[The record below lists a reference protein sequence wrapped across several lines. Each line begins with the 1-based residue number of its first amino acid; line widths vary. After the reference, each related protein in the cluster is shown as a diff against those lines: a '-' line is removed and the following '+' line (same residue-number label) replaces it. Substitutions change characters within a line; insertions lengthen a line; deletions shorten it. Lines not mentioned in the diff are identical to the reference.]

1 MSFTTPIL
9 AFGALLFAVPLII
22 HLLNRHRYKRRPW
35 AAMEFLLRAFKKQR
49 RRLRRENLL
58 LLLLRCLIPIL
69 LALAIARPRFE
80 EIAGS
85 GLTAGAAHHILI
97 IDHSYSMGAEFEGAR
112 TPFERA
118 RFLAGQL
125 VDRATG
131 KDGQK
136 FTLLLAGMRP
146 KELIR
151 EELNLERVK
160 AEVASLP
167 PPVDSAADLN
177 ATLARAAE
185 IVEEAEDGDL
195 RIYMFSDLQVRSFG
209 ENLLSDDPQSQL
221 DPENRLPAEGEAA
234 EGTAP
239 EGEDPPEDLFE
250 DNARDLIQRISE
262 RAPILLID
270 VRAKGADGGREDN
283 LQITDLSLE
292 APHAISRVPVPVVAR
307 LLNRSSSSE
316 VVQVTLEI
324 DGDQPRREST
334 TLEAGAEGEVQF
346 LLNFTETGNRQLRA
360 SLAADTLAAD
370 NERFRVVPVR
380 DRLRVLIV
388 EGSEETDD
396 SLKDS
401 SLIRDVLDPTGGE
414 GTADLTVFTPKIVPA
429 FQFLAGR
436 EKLEEFD
443 LIVLA
448 NLESLNSTAAEAL
461 AAAVD
466 QGTGLFVM
474 LGPSSDAENYNRF
487 LHERDDPL
495 MPMRLSG
502 QRGYEPGGDQYYG
515 SEVRHPDHPI
525 FADFSEEVFLE
536 MFESLPIYRF
546 IGSDSNSLESSEA
559 AARSQV
565 LVSVRDPELSPLMVS
580 KLKGTG
586 KAMFLTSA
594 MSRHPERWNRLEFQL
609 GAQASYLFMLVHP
622 MAYWLTLPTTDP
634 FNVPVGASLTCVLNN
649 KPEGLAVTLPERA
662 GQNRVPI
669 GEEATPLLGD
679 RYSLP
684 PFRQT
689 EYSGFYQMDML
700 LQISGGGQEHQ
711 EVFAV
716 NTDPEEGDLNYFS
729 HEMAEANLGV
739 DRILSELPSE
749 GRALTAGSSELG
761 PLLLWLTLIILLSE
775 AAMARWVSRRRS

>member
-80 EIAGS
+80 EMAGT
-85 GLTAGAAHHILI
+85 GLTAGAAHHLLI

-136 FTLLLAGMRP
+136 FTLLLAGVRP
-146 KELIR
+146 KEIFR
-151 EELNLERVK
+151 DELNLERVK
-160 AEVASLP
+160 GEVASLP
-167 PPVDSAADLN
+167 SPVDSAADLN

-185 IVEEAEDGDL
+185 IAEEAEDGDL
-195 RIYMFSDLQVRSFG
+195 RVYLFSDLQLRSFG
-209 ENLLSDDPQSQL
+209 ENLLASDPLVPAAVDPTPPTEGLAPTES
-221 DPENRLPAEGEAA
+221 DPE
-234 EGTAP
+234 GTDRP
-239 EGEDPPEDLFE
+239 DDLFE
-250 DNARDLIQRISE
+250 DNARDLIQRIGE
-262 RAPILLID
+262 RAPLLIID
-270 VRAKGADGGREDN
+270 VRAKGADGGREN
-283 LQITDLSLE
+283 NIQITDLYLQ
-292 APHAISRVPVPVVAR
+292 APHAISRVPVPMVAKV
-307 LLNRSSSSE
+307 LNRSSSSE
-316 VVQVTLEI
+316 IVQVTLEI

-346 LLNFTETGNRQLRA
+346 LLTFTENGKRRIRA
-360 SLAADTLAAD
+360 SILGDSLAAD
-370 NERFRVVPVR
+370 NQRFRVVPVR

-388 EGSEETDD
+388 EGSEERDD

-414 GTADLTVFTPKIVPA
+414 GSADLTVFTPKIVPA

-436 EKLEEFD
+436 EKLEDFD

-448 NLESLNSTAAEAL
+448 NLERLNATAADAL

-466 QGTGLFVM
+466 QGTGLLVM
-474 LGPSSDAENYNRF
+474 LGPRSMPENYNRF

-495 MPMRLSG
+495 MPMRLTG
-502 QRGYEPGGDQYYG
+502 ERGYEPGSDQYYG
-515 SEVRHPDHPI
+515 SEIRHPEHPI
-525 FADFSEEVFLE
+525 FGDFAEEVFLE

-546 IGSDSNSLESSEA
+546 IASDRNSLDNPSADESG
-559 AARSQV
+559 QV
-565 LVSVRDPELSPLMVS
+565 LVSVRDPELSPLLVS

-594 MSRHPERWNRLEFQL
+594 LSRHPERWNRLEFQL
-609 GAQASYLFMLVHP
+609 GAQASYLFMLMHP
-622 MAYWLTLPTTDP
+622 LAYWLTLPTIDP
-634 FNVPVGASLTCVLNN
+634 FNTSVGSSLTSVLDN
-649 KPEGLAVTLPERA
+649 KPEGLAVILPERA

-679 RYSLP
+679 RFALP

-689 EYSGFYQMDML
+689 DYSGFYQMDML
-700 LQISGGGQEHQ
+700 LRVSGGGQEHQ

-716 NTDPEEGDLNYFS
+716 NTDPGEGDLNYFS

-739 DRILSELPSE
+739 ERILSELPSE